1 MPDNSDVLDPDDWR
15 KSVIGTDPALRKAA
29 LVDMR
34 SAATTEADPVGY
46 RDCGRPMTTEERID
60 AEYAALTDDE
70 RKASGEVVE
79 TADVFALV
87 AAYDHE
93 VGSPTAP
100 EFETYDEARD
110 AGIVLLTVNENVV
123 SFRIDKR
130 TTRKA

>member
-1 MPDNSDVLDPDDWR
+1 MGWGEPQGQQVAPLTRASSDNDPD
-15 KSVIGTDPALRKAA
+15 
-29 LVDMR
+29 
-34 SAATTEADPVGY
+34 TTLE
-46 RDCGRPMTTEERID
+46 GRPFVTAEEL
-60 AEYAALTDDE
+60 AE
-70 RKASGEVVE
+70 SGEVVE

-87 AAYDHE
+87 AAYDHA

-110 AGIVLLTVNENVV
+110 AGIVLLTVNANVV